1 MERTKQNFIKSDTMF
16 FCFQESAQ
24 ATGELKLGGR
34 FDPPE
39 FVSTFE
45 TQNFNPGKFVSL
57 SCIAKGDPSPEVK
70 W

>member
-1 MERTKQNFIKSDTMF
+1 MNEYDLFL
-16 FCFQESAQ
+16 QESAQ

-39 FVSTFE
+39 FVTTFE
-45 TQNFNPGKFVSL
+45 SQVVNTQKYVSL
-57 SCIAKGDPSPEVK
+57 SCVAKGDPSPDIK